1 MRILIENMRMK
12 VILCLFFGLI
22 AATRG
27 VYGQLHL
34 DTLPSPM
41 KRALGWK
48 QLPPAILTIKG
59 RPSARVMQPDHM
71 SCVVV
76 NLALLEPMPV
86 GQMKSNDPMPNGVAV
101 AGGEQPPEVQ
111 QVPRRE
117 GP

>member
-1 MRILIENMRMK
+1 MK

-48 QLPPAILTIKG
+48 QLPPAILTIKAG
-59 RPSARVMQPDHM
+59 PLVRIMQPDHM
-71 SCVVV
+71 SCVVA

-86 GQMKSNDPMPNGVAV
+86 GRMKSNDPMPNGVEV
-101 AGGEQPPEVQ
+101 VGDEQPPEVQ
-111 QVPRRE
+111 QMPRPE